1 MSTTISGIRA
11 VIFDMDG
18 TLVDSEPHTGRSV
31 LAMLADAGIDDPELD
46 TTTFYGRTW
55 QSAADELNERYPS
68 LGERCTPATLDARFR
83 QLWAD
88 LPPPPIAGAQE
99 ALKAARAHR
108 RTAIATSSHRGSVD
122 DLFAR
127 LPIGALFDTVVSA
140 EDFARSKPDPEC
152 FLLAAQRLGVSP
164 DVCLVF
170 EDSIAGLQAARSAGM
185 RSVTITHRT
194 PDAESARALCTLA
207 VPNYSALPADFFEAI
222 AQ

>member
-1 MSTTISGIRA
+1 MSTAIAGIRA

-31 LAMLADAGIDDPELD
+31 LAMLADAGIDDRELD

-55 QSAADELNERYPS
+55 QSAADELNERHPS

-83 QLWAD
+83 QLWAEF
-88 LPPPPIAGAQE
+88 PPPPIAGALA
-99 ALKAARAHR
+99 ALAEARAHH
-108 RTAIATSSHRGSVD
+108 RTAIATSSHRASVD

-127 LPIGALFDTVVSA
+127 LPIASLLDTVVAA

-170 EDSIAGLQAARSAGM
+170 EDSIAGLQAAGRAGM
-185 RSVTITHRT
+185 RTVAITHRT
-194 PDAESARALCTLA
+194 PDVDAATALATLA
-207 VPNYSALPADFFEAI
+207 VPNYSALPAGFFERI
-222 AQ
+222 S